1 MKIIGIAG
9 RKQAGKN
16 TVANYINGHVL
27 KHKNMINDF
36 AIDSNGMLVV
46 NTQDITGQ
54 SGFGIFDV
62 TRKDSIF
69 VDYAERDLWPYV
81 KVYHFAD
88 PLKEM
93 AVGLFGL
100 KPSEV
105 YGSDDQK
112 NLVTNINWESMPDCP
127 PDKAGPM
134 TNREF
139 LEHFGTK
146 IVRKIK
152 RDAWS
157 EYAINKVVAEQSEI
171 AIIPDVRF
179 PNEVESIQKNGGIVI
194 RLTRNAFNSNA
205 EAEKAL
211 DKENFDWKKFD
222 LVIDNHAMS
231 LTDLCDYLK
240 NHSHFWGY

>member
-27 KHKNMINDF
+27 KNKEMINDF
-36 AIDSNGMLVV
+36 TIDDNGMLVV
-46 NTQDITGQ
+46 NTQDASGQ

-62 TRKDSIF
+62 TRKDKVF
-69 VDYAERDLWPYV
+69 VEYAERDLWPYI

-93 AVGLFGL
+93 AVNLFDL
-100 KPSEV
+100 NPTNV
-105 YGSDDQK
+105 YGTNDQK
-112 NLVTNINWESMPDCP
+112 NEKTDLKWEDMPDNTSN
-127 PDKAGPM
+127 KEGRM
-134 TNREF
+134 TYREF

-146 IVRKIK
+146 VIRKIK
-152 RDAWS
+152 TNAWS
-157 EYAINKVVAEQSEI
+157 EYTINRILSEQSEI

-179 PNEVESIQKNGGIVI
+179 PNEVDSIRKHGGIVI
-194 RLTRNAFNSNA
+194 RLTRDAYHSDT
-205 EAEKAL
+205 ESESAL
-211 DKENFDWKKFD
+211 DLDNFDWNRFD
-222 LVIDNHAMS
+222 LVIENHTMS

-240 NHSHFWGY
+240 NHSNLWGY